1 METLTNNSA
10 PTTDIIII
18 EPVESALAILDKREA
33 DLIALREE
41 SKWLSIK
48 GPDDK
53 AGYKIV
59 RDQRL
64 KLKNARTSIANDAKD
79 LREGAV
85 KFQKTVIAREKELIA
100 IISTAEENLIQEE
113 DAYNQA
119 VEKIQIEKERK
130 ENERI
135 QLRIT
140 QLAKFNHAI
149 DLYDAKIMPEENFQ
163 ALLGESE
170 AAFNKEQERIRQD
183 KFIAEAERIAEQEG
197 LRVEREEMAR
207 IREDQDKRE
216 IALKAEQERI
226 QKEQADREATIKAEQ
241 ERKDAE
247 LKAEREKLEKEKRE
261 HELEKAKAAAAEQ
274 ARIAAEN
281 KIIREAEAKAERER
295 LAEIEAKRQEE
306 LKPDKEKIKSYFDSV
321 AIIPLPALA
330 DKNSHALMET
340 FCSHMNQ
347 LLTRFRTDVENLK

>member
-10 PTTDIIII
+10 PTADIIII
-18 EPVESALAILDKREA
+18 EPAESALAILDKREA
-33 DLIALREE
+33 DLIVLRDE
-41 SKWLSIK
+41 SRDLKIS
-48 GPDDK
+48 GPEDK

-119 VEKIQIEKERK
+119 VEKICIEKERK

-163 ALLGESE
+163 ALLGEAE
-170 AAFNKEQERIRQD
+170 AAFNKEQERIAQE
-183 KFIAEAERIAEQEG
+183 KAAAEQERIAEQER

-207 IREDQDKRE
+207 LREDQEKRE
-216 IALKAEQERI
+216 IALRAEQERI
-226 QKEQADREATIKAEQ
+226 QKEQAEREATIKAEQ
-241 ERKDAE
+241 DRKDAE
-247 LKAEREKLEKEKRE
+247 LKAEREKLEAEKRE
-261 HELEKAKAAAAEQ
+261 MELEKAKALAAEQ
-274 ARIAAEN
+274 ARIDVEN
-281 KIIREAEAKAERER
+281 KIKREAAEKAEREI
-295 LAEIEAKRQEE
+295 LAEIERKRQED
-306 LKPDKEKIKSYFDSV
+306 LKPDKEKIKSYFDSI
-321 AIIPLPALA
+321 AIIQLPALA
-330 DKNSHALMET
+330 DKNSHALMDT
-340 FCSHMNQ
+340 FCTHMNQ
-347 LLTRFRTDVENLK
+347 LLTRFRTEVENLK